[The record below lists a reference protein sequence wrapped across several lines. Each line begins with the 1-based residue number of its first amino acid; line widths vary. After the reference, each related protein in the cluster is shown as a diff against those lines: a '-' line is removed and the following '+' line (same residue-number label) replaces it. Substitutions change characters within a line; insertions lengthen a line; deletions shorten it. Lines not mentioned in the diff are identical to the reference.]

1 MTKVIVEQPCLHR
14 VKDNKGAE
22 KVNQT
27 NALADRPD
35 NTSTKKNLAA
45 LTQGSKNVSTIDF
58 FEKML
63 EMWNKGDNIESPQCL
78 KCGELFQE
86 QKSFFNHV
94 INEHSANAL
103 VMRKY
108 KIKPSTS
115 TNKHPDLQEGE
126 GSGQVLIKGTG
137 LPGQP

>member
-27 NALADRPD
+27 NSLADRPD

-45 LTQGSKNVSTIDF
+45 LTQGSKNVSTVDF

-63 EMWNKGDNIESPQCL
+63 EMWNKGDNIESPQCV
-78 KCGELFQE
+78 KCGEQFQE
-86 QKSFFNHV
+86 QKSFF
-94 INEHSANAL
+94 
-103 VMRKY
+103 
-108 KIKPSTS
+108 
-115 TNKHPDLQEGE
+115 
-126 GSGQVLIKGTG
+126 
-137 LPGQP
+137 